1 MDLGSLE
8 APAAT
13 MNAHN
18 CYIHITRKKDVDMWA
33 FYVID
38 HSFGKYS
45 SKSETNLTIT
55 YVGVDQAQLPS
66 IKEVGYKLL
75 SMNVITDHMEWET

>member
-18 CYIHITRKKDVDMWA
+18 CYIHITRKKDVDICEHFMSL
-33 FYVID
+33 II
-38 HSFGKYS
+38 HLES
-45 SKSETNLTIT
+45 T
-55 YVGVDQAQLPS
+55 AQRL
-66 IKEVGYKLL
+66 IQIFLL
-75 SMNVITDHMEWET
+75 

>member
-18 CYIHITRKKDVDMWA
+18 CYIHITRKKDVDMLA
-33 FYVID
+33 FCVID

-45 SKSETNLTIT
+45 SKCGTNLTII
-55 YVGVDQAQLPS
+55 AEF
-66 IKEVGYKLL
+66 IKH
-75 SMNVITDHMEWET
+75 SSRASRR